1 MQRITVSVT
10 PEVYEELRR
19 QAKQLRRSVSGQAG
33 FLLEAQ
39 VLAQEPPREPDPPP
53 VPEIG
58 RCDQPAPVAVP

>member
-10 PEVYEELRR
+10 PEVYEKLRR

-39 VLAQEPPREPDPPP
+39 VQAQVPQPEPDPPRGL
-53 VPEIG
+53 ETD
-58 RCDQPAPVAVP
+58 RCDQPAPVTVP